1 MKLYTVFTVIIS
13 ISAVFA
19 YINYRFIKL
28 PTTIGI
34 MAMSLVTSILLVTL
48 GAYVP
53 HLSEAVI
60 TMVRSIDFHEIL
72 MDAMLS
78 FLLFAGAIHVNAG
91 SLKEERWPIAIM
103 ATIGISISTF
113 IIGFLVYQLF
123 GIFGMQIDFIYC
135 LLFGALISPTDP
147 IAVLGILKKARIPK
161 SIELKITGESLF
173 NDGVAVVVFL
183 TLMQIARAGL
193 ENMSAAEIGELFLLE
208 AFGGIIYGLA
218 LGYVGFLM
226 LRSIDNYQVEV
237 LITIALVMGGYSLAG
252 LLHVSG
258 PLAMV
263 VAGIITGNQG
273 REHAMS
279 DTTRDYL
286 GKFWEVIDE
295 VLNALLFLLI
305 GFEMLVIEI
314 DSVLLT
320 IGGITI
326 MIVLL
331 ARLISVALPLYS
343 LRRKINLEQNA
354 VSLLTWGGLRGGIS
368 VALALSLPENMHREE
383 FVTITY
389 VVVIFS
395 IIVQGLTIGKVAK
408 KLVKPAE

>member
-123 GIFGMQIDFIYC
+123 GIFSMQIDFIYC